1 MIQNLQTIDLAIFP
15 LHLLAPRPFFPLP
28 LAVSSSSS
36 AFLFFPLA
44 EKLSRVKKH
53 LNPYRHHCSEDI
65 FEDCNCRRKACS
77 TNSSARDYRAC
88 ARHPRARGI
97 RAQARLFYLEK
108 FYYIEKEMNPIEENS
123 TNISKDDN
131 CDRNA
136 FFHKQPRTAS
146 ARTRGMR
153 AASARK
159 RVFYT

>member
-65 FEDCNCRRKACS
+65 FEDCNCRRNACS
-77 TNSSARDYRAC
+77 TDSSAR
-88 ARHPRARGI
+88 GI
-97 RAQARLFYLEK
+97 HAQARLLYLEK
-108 FYYIEKEMNPIEENS
+108 FYYIIEKETNPIENF

-131 CDRNA
+131 CNRNA
-136 FFHKQPRTAS
+136 FFHKQP
-146 ARTRGMR
+146 R